1 MVDLAI
7 RGARVLSP
15 ANGIDMVTDVS
26 IIGTRIHHVGPL
38 AQGQTAREEIDG
50 KGYILSPGFI
60 DFHVHGFAYFTDY
73 GTYPD
78 DVGVHSGVTTV
89 VDQGSAGYLTFPA
102 FHEFMVKHSA
112 TRVLSY
118 LNIGA
123 VGTIKG
129 SMLPALHG
137 PKTVD
142 VGAVVDTI
150 AKYPHIIKG
159 IKTHAEMGGVA
170 RWGFRVLEKAKEAA
184 KQAGVP
190 CYVHTG
196 RLIPCEGFSLPDADS
211 IVPQA
216 LEYLEPGDILTHC
229 FTGHPGGIVKIT
241 GEVHHTVRQAMA
253 DGLLLDV
260 GYGEHFS
267 FDIARKVL
275 DQGIMPYLVSSDVH
289 ALFNKPH
296 SLQATYGLFSALS
309 HLLALGIPLNDLIA
323 MVTDHPAK
331 ILGLDEE
338 LGRIEA
344 GYQADLILFGLE
356 SGSFLFQDRFGVSVP
371 ASLRLEPK
379 LTIRHGTP
387 YSTQIKEESEV

>member
-1 MVDLAI
+1 MVDLVI
-7 RGARVLSP
+7 KGARVLSP
-15 ANGIDMVTDVS
+15 ANEMDMVTDIS
-26 IIGTRIHHVGPL
+26 IVGTRIHRVGPL
-38 AQGQTAREEIDG
+38 EQGETAKEEIDG

-78 DVGVHSGVTTV
+78 DVGVRSGVTTV

-102 FHEFMVKHSA
+102 FHEFMVKPSA

-137 PKTVD
+137 PETVD
-142 VGAVVDTI
+142 VGAVVETI

-170 RWGFRVLEKAKEAA
+170 RWGFDVLAKAKEAA
-184 KQAGVP
+184 KRANVP

-196 RLIPCEGFSLPDADS
+196 RLIPCEGFSLPDPDS
-211 IVPQA
+211 IVPRA

-229 FTGHPGGIVKIT
+229 FTGHPGGIVKTT
-241 GEVHHTVRQAMA
+241 GEVHKTVRRAIS

-267 FDIARKVL
+267 FDIAQKVL
-275 DQGIMPYLVSSDVH
+275 DQGIMPDLVSSDVH
-289 ALFNKPH
+289 ALFNQPH

-309 HLLALGIPLNDLIA
+309 HLLALGIPLSDLIA
-323 MVTDHPAK
+323 MVTDHPAR
-331 ILGLDEE
+331 ILGWDEE

-344 GYQADLILFGLE
+344 GYQADLTLFRIE
-356 SGSFLFQDRFGVSVP
+356 SGSFLFRDRFGVSVP

-379 LTIRHGTP
+379 LTIRQGVP
-387 YSTQIKEESEV
+387 YWAPVIKEAEV

>member
-1 MVDLAI
+1 MVDLVI

-15 ANGIDMVTDVS
+15 ANGLDVVTDVS
-26 IIGTRIHHVGPL
+26 VTGTQIDDVGPFEP
-38 AQGQTAREEIDG
+38 GKTAREEIDG
-50 KGYILSPGFI
+50 RGYLLSPGFI

-78 DVGVHSGVTTV
+78 DVGVRSGVTTV

-137 PKTVD
+137 PDTVD
-142 VGAVVDTI
+142 VGAVVELI
-150 AKYPHIIKG
+150 AKYPQIIKG

-170 RWGFRVLEKAKEAA
+170 RWGFRVLQKAKEAA
-184 KQAGVP
+184 KRAGVP

-196 RLIPCEGFSLPDADS
+196 QLIPAEGFQLPDPDT
-211 IVPQA
+211 ILPQA

-229 FTGHPGGIVKIT
+229 FTGHPGGIVKTT
-241 GEVHHTVRQAMA
+241 GEVHEAVRHATQN
-253 DGLLLDV
+253 GVYLDV

-267 FDIARKVL
+267 FDIAQKVL
-275 DQGIMPYLVSSDVH
+275 DQGVMPYLVSSDVH
-289 ALFNKPH
+289 ALFNRPH

-309 HLLALGIPLNDLIA
+309 HLMALGIPLNDLIA

-331 ILGLDEE
+331 ILGLDQE
-338 LGRIEA
+338 LGRIEP
-344 GYQADLILFGLE
+344 GYQADLTLFRLE
-356 SGSFLFQDRFGVSVP
+356 SGSFTFRDRFGVSVS
-371 ASLRLEPK
+371 AQTRLVPE
-379 LTIRHGTP
+379 LTIRQGVRYP
-387 YSTQIKEESEV
+387 VQVMEESEV